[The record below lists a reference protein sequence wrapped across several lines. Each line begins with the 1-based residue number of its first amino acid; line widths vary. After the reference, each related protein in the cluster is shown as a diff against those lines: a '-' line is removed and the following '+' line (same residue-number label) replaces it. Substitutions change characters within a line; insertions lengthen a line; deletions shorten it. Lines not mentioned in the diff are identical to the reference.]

1 MKTLFPVIDT
11 HCHIYPDKIALKAAK
26 GIGSFYDI
34 GMHYDGRLDTL
45 KAVSARSH
53 VVHSV
58 IFSVATTPHQVHSIN
73 TFIAQNVRDGGGR
86 FTGLGTLHP
95 DSETMEDDVKEIV
108 SLGLK
113 GVKLHPDVQQ
123 FPIDDERGRLI
134 CELCAKHKLPLLLH
148 CGDYRY
154 DYSNVNRLIPLLED
168 YPDLLMI
175 GAHFGG
181 WSVWAQAAEAL
192 HKYPNIMVDASS
204 TFHWV
209 SRDTAKRLISLY
221 GADRVLFGSD
231 FPMWDPK
238 DEIEYLLSLGLPTED
253 LEKIFYKN
261 AQQLFNI
268 EL

>member
-1 MKTLFPVIDT
+1 MFPVIDT
-11 HCHIYPDKIALKAAK
+11 HCHIYPDKIAQKAAA

-34 GMHYDGRLDTL
+34 GMNFDGRLDTL
-45 KAVSARSH
+45 KAVSARAH

-73 TFIAQNVRDGGGR
+73 TFIAENVRQSGGR

-95 DSETMEDDVKEIV
+95 DSADMEADILELKA
-108 SLGLK
+108 LGLK

-123 FPIDDERGRLI
+123 FPIDDSRGRLI
-134 CELCAKHKLPLLLH
+134 CALCAKHKLPLLLH

-168 YPDLLMI
+168 YPDLQMI

-192 HKYPNIMVDASS
+192 HKYPNITVDASS

-209 SRDTAKRLISLY
+209 SRDTAKKLIALY

-238 DEIEYLLSLGLPTED
+238 DEIEYLLSLGLTDDE
-253 LEKIFYKN
+253 LEHIFYQN
-261 AQQLFNI
+261 AQRMFDIKL
-268 EL
+268 

>member
-1 MKTLFPVIDT
+1 MVPVIDT
-11 HCHIYPDKIALKAAK
+11 HCHIYPDKIAQKAAA

-34 GMHYDGRLDTL
+34 GMNFDGRLDTL
-45 KAVSARSH
+45 KAVSARAH

-73 TFIAQNVRDGGGR
+73 TFIAENVRQSGGR

-95 DSETMEDDVKEIV
+95 DSETMEADIDELQ

>member
-1 MKTLFPVIDT
+1 MFPVIDT

-26 GIGSFYDI
+26 GIGTFYDTE
-34 GMHYDGRLDTL
+34 MAFDGRLDTL
-45 KAVSARSH
+45 KAVSARAH

-73 TFIAQNVRDGGGR
+73 TFIAENVRQSGGR

-95 DSETMEDDVKEIV
+95 DSETMEADIDELQ
-108 SLGLK
+108 SLGLR

-123 FPIDDERGRLI
+123 FPIDGEAGRLI
-134 CELCAKHKLPLLLH
+134 CALCQERGLPLLLH
-148 CGDYRY
+148 AGDYRY
-154 DYSNVNRLIPLLED
+154 DYSNVNRLIPLLRD
-168 YPDLLMI
+168 FPKLQMI

-192 HKYPNIMVDASS
+192 HGFPNITVDASS

-209 SRDTAKRLISLY
+209 SRDTAKKLIALY

-238 DEIEYLLSLGLPTED
+238 DEIEYLLSLGLTDDE
-253 LEKIFYKN
+253 LVHIFYQN
-261 AQQLFNI
+261 AQRMFDIQL
-268 EL
+268 

>member
-1 MKTLFPVIDT
+1 MFPVIDT

-95 DSETMEDDVKEIV
+95 DSDTMEDDVKEIV

-123 FPIDDERGRLI
+123 CPIDYERGRLI

>member
-1 MKTLFPVIDT
+1 MFPVIDT
-11 HCHIYPDKIALKAAK
+11 HCHIYPDKIAQKAAA

-34 GMHYDGRLDTL
+34 GMNFDGRLDTL
-45 KAVSARSH
+45 KAVSARAH

-73 TFIAQNVRDGGGR
+73 TFIAENVRCSAGR

-95 DSETMEDDVKEIV
+95 DSETMEADIDELQA
-108 SLGLK
+108 LGLK

-123 FPIDDERGRLI
+123 FPIDGPAGRRICALCEERS
-134 CELCAKHKLPLLLH
+134 LPLLLH
-148 CGDYRY
+148 AGDYRY
-154 DYSNVNRLIPLLED
+154 DYSNVNRLIPLLKD
-168 YPDLLMI
+168 FPKLQMI

-192 HKYPNIMVDASS
+192 HGFDNIMVDASS

-209 SRDTAKRLISLY
+209 SRDTAKKLISLY

-238 DEIEYLLSLGLPTED
+238 DEIEYLLSLD
-253 LEKIFYKN
+253 LTDDELEHIFYKN
-261 AQQLFNI
+261 AQQLFDI
-268 EL
+268 TL

>member
-1 MKTLFPVIDT
+1 MFPVIDT
-11 HCHIYPDKIALKAAK
+11 HCHIYPDKIALKAAQ
-26 GIGSFYDI
+26 GIGTFYDTE
-34 GMHYDGRLDTL
+34 MAFDGRLDTL
-45 KAVSARSH
+45 KAVSARAH
-53 VVHSV
+53 VVHSL

-73 TFIAQNVRDGGGR
+73 TFIAQNVRQSVGR

-95 DSETMEDDVKEIV
+95 DSADMEADILELK

-123 FPIDDERGRLI
+123 FPIDDPRGRLI

-148 CGDYRY
+148 AGDYRY

-192 HKYPNIMVDASS
+192 HGYPNLMVDASS

-209 SRDTAKRLISLY
+209 SRDTAKKLISLY

-238 DEIEYLLSLGLPTED
+238 DEIEYLLSLGLSDDE
-253 LEKIFYKN
+253 LEHIFYKN
-261 AQQLFNI
+261 AQKTFGI
-268 EL
+268 EI

>member
-1 MKTLFPVIDT
+1 MFPVIDT

-26 GIGSFYDI
+26 GIGTFYDTP
-34 GMHYDGRLDTL
+34 MAFDGRLDTL
-45 KAVSARSH
+45 KAVSARAH

-73 TFIAQNVRDGGGR
+73 TFIAENVRQSGGR

-95 DSETMEDDVKEIV
+95 DSETMEADIDELQQ
-108 SLGLK
+108 LGLK

-123 FPIDDERGRLI
+123 FPIDGKAGRLI
-134 CELCAKHKLPLLLH
+134 CALCQERGLPLLLH
-148 CGDYRY
+148 AGDYRY
-154 DYSNVNRLIPLLED
+154 DYSNVNRLIPLLRD
-168 YPDLLMI
+168 FPKLQMI

-192 HKYPNIMVDASS
+192 HGFSNITVDASS

-209 SRDTAKRLISLY
+209 SRDTAKKLIALY

-238 DEIEYLLSLGLPTED
+238 DEIEYLLSLGLSDDE
-253 LEKIFYKN
+253 LEHIFYKN
-261 AQQLFNI
+261 AQRMFDIKL
-268 EL
+268 

>member
-1 MKTLFPVIDT
+1 MFPVIDT

-26 GIGSFYDI
+26 GIGTFYDTP
-34 GMHYDGRLDTL
+34 MRYDGRLDTL
-45 KAVSARSH
+45 KAVSAKAH

-73 TFIAQNVRDGGGR
+73 TFIAENVRQIGGR

-95 DSETMEDDVKEIV
+95 DSADMEADILELKA
-108 SLGLK
+108 LGLK

-123 FPIDDERGRLI
+123 FPIDDSRGRLI
-134 CELCAKHKLPLLLH
+134 CALCAKHKLPLLLH

-168 YPDLLMI
+168 YPDLQMI

-192 HKYPNIMVDASS
+192 HKYPNITVDASS

-209 SRDTAKRLISLY
+209 SRDTAKKLIALY

-238 DEIEYLLSLGLPTED
+238 DEIEYLLSLGLTDDE
-253 LEKIFYKN
+253 LEHIFYQN
-261 AQQLFNI
+261 AQRMFDIAL
-268 EL
+268 

>member
-1 MKTLFPVIDT
+1 MFPVIDT

>member
-1 MKTLFPVIDT
+1 MFPVIDT

-26 GIGSFYDI
+26 GIGTFYDTE
-34 GMHYDGRLDTL
+34 MAFDGRLDTL
-45 KAVSARSH
+45 KAVSARAH

-73 TFIAQNVRDGGGR
+73 TFIAENVRQSGGR

-95 DSETMEDDVKEIV
+95 DSETMEADIDELQ

-123 FPIDDERGRLI
+123 FPIDGEAGRLI
-134 CELCAKHKLPLLLH
+134 CALCQERGLPLLLH
-148 CGDYRY
+148 AGDYRY
-154 DYSNVNRLIPLLED
+154 DYSNVNRLIPLLRD
-168 YPDLLMI
+168 FPKLQMI

-192 HKYPNIMVDASS
+192 HGFPNITVDASS

-209 SRDTAKRLISLY
+209 SRDTAKKLIALY

-238 DEIEYLLSLGLPTED
+238 DEIEYLLSLGLTDGE
-253 LEKIFYKN
+253 LEHIFYKN
-261 AQQLFNI
+261 AQRMFDIKL
-268 EL
+268 

>member
-1 MKTLFPVIDT
+1 MIPVIDT
-11 HCHIYPDKIALKAAK
+11 HCHIYPDKIALKASK

-34 GMHYDGRLDTL
+34 GMNYDGRLETL
-45 KAVSARSH
+45 KAVSARAH
-53 VVHSV
+53 VVHSL

-73 TFIAQNVRDGGGR
+73 TFIAQNVQVSGGR
-86 FTGLGTLHP
+86 FTGLGALHP
-95 DSETMEDDVKEIV
+95 DSEDMEADILELKA
-108 SLGLK
+108 LGLK

-123 FPIDDERGRLI
+123 FPIDDSRGRLI

-238 DEIEYLLSLGLPTED
+238 DEIEYLLSLGLQTED

>member
-1 MKTLFPVIDT
+1 MFPVIDT
-11 HCHIYPDKIALKAAK
+11 HCHIYPDKIAQKAAK